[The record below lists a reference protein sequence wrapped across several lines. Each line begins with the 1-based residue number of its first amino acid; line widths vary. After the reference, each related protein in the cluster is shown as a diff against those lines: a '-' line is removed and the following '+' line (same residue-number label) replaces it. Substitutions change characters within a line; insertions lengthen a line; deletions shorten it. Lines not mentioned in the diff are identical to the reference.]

1 MEGTIDEVIVKITG
15 KVDKSSA
22 DNINSLAESLG
33 KLKQSLKGG
42 YHNLN
47 KLASA
52 LQELKTNAT
61 GLAQLNKSLGA
72 VQGIADA
79 LKPLETITSPKGLT
93 KTIKNLQLLPD
104 VIAKITPDT
113 LQNVARVAN
122 ELSVALTPL
131 ANKFA
136 DIAVGFSSLQALA
149 NKYGISVTKITE
161 GTTKTIN
168 KMTLLKRVVE
178 AVKSPF
184 VKLSNS
190 FGSFGKGVHKN
201 IDKLTSKIKQLGLS
215 LLGTRSIFT
224 ATRKAISEY
233 MQMDEELTKATTN
246 LWRALGA
253 QLAPAVELVLYLFKQ
268 FTRAVYSFV
277 YAITGVDLI
286 ARANAKAMAG
296 WGKSAKD
303 TLGNLQKFDDLNVAD
318 FGKGSG
324 DNALIELDKIDLSP
338 IQWIIDATI
347 RIKNALK
354 EAFDTGKW
362 KGVGKELGK
371 MFNEIIEHI
380 NLDTVKKVIFKFFD
394 ELGNAVQGY
403 IETIDLGQFALK
415 LGGIISTVFKGMD
428 KFVKKIPWAK
438 VGKEIAKGLLS
449 INFPQI
455 ISDAMDLANSI
466 ILGFVTAFLNIP
478 WEKVG
483 NELSKT
489 IKTFLSKVD
498 ELMRTI
504 PWKRV
509 GEEIRKGLL
518 SIDWRGIIL
527 SIFNVILSTFKGF
540 GDLLDGMFDTTIFSS
555 LANIITNI
563 TKSIMTLGTTIVTT
577 LGKGTAVG
585 SIMDLLETIFK
596 SIDESVATTSKIISE
611 WAVSPEFQ
619 NIIATVDRIIGSIA
633 KTLSE
638 MVTDFN
644 TWYNTEGANELK
656 EIIDILTD
664 IVDEILPELETL
676 LNDVILPAIK
686 LVFKYVAIP
695 LVRELIREFK
705 NTLKMLRTLLDFLK
719 LTFAPDWIN
728 LFSGLITKNSE
739 KFATAYNNIVK
750 KINKLADDI
759 NDFFNYNLIR
769 SRISYIK
776 LSDITGVYG
785 DTVGSRAF
793 RNASG
798 YADGGFPEMG
808 QYFYARE
815 NGIPEYVGSIG
826 SRTAVANNNQI
837 IEGIKQGVMEAMS
850 ETTTVQ
856 PVVVNVGNKT
866 LYEEQRRYNNF
877 QRNKYGSIK
886 V

>member
-1 MEGTIDEVIVKITG
+1 MKGTIDEVVVKVTG
-15 KVDKSSA
+15 QVDSNSV
-22 DNINSLAESLG
+22 DNINKLATSLNN
-33 KLKQSLKGG
+33 LKTSIKGG
-42 YHNLN
+42 FNNLST
-47 KLASA
+47 LASA

-72 VQGIADA
+72 VKGITDA

-93 KTIKNLQLLPD
+93 KTIRDLEQLPA
-104 VIAKITPDT
+104 VFANITPNT

-122 ELSVALTPL
+122 ELAVALTPL

-149 NKYGISVTKITE
+149 DKYGISVTKITE

-168 KMTLLKRVVE
+168 KMTVLKRVVE

-233 MQMDEELTKATTN
+233 MQMDEQLSKQTTN

-253 QLAPAVELVLYLFKQ
+253 QLAPAVEFVLYLFKQ

-347 RIKNALK
+347 KIKNAFK
-354 EAFDTGKW
+354 EAFDTGQW
-362 KGVGKELGK
+362 KGVGEALANMINDVFK
-371 MFNEIIEHI
+371 HI
-380 NLDTVKKVIFKFFD
+380 NIDILRKKVFKFFD
-394 ELGNAVQGY
+394 NLGDVVQGY
-403 IETIDLGQFALK
+403 IERLDLSIIALK
-415 LGGIISTVFKGMD
+415 LGEIISSLLKGFNR
-428 KFVKKIPWAK
+428 FVKKIPWKK
-438 VGKEIAKGLLS
+438 VGSEIGKGLSS
-449 INFPQI
+449 INLPQI
-455 ISDAMDLANSI
+455 ISDAMDLTKSI
-466 ILGFVTAFLNIP
+466 ILGFIDAFTNVP
-478 WEKVG
+478 WDTVG
-483 NELSKT
+483 TELSNSV
-489 IKTFLSKVD
+489 KTFLKKTD
-498 ELMRTI
+498 QLIREI
-504 PWKRV
+504 PWKKIGNEIRTFIINFDWS
-509 GEEIRKGLL
+509 GLFEEIVNIAKN
-518 SIDWRGIIL
+518 IIGGTG
-527 SIFNVILSTFKGF
+527 N
-540 GDLLDGMFDTTIFSS
+540 LLDGLFNTTIFSTLASS
-555 LANIITNI
+555 LSDIINSVKTIGSTIISTLGEGTAAGSVLNLV
-563 TKSIMTLGTTIVTT
+563 KSIVE
-577 LGKGTAVG
+577 
-585 SIMDLLETIFK
+585 SIKIF
-596 SIDESVATTSKIISE
+596 TSKINKTISE
-611 WAVSPEFQ
+611 WTVSPEFQ
-619 NIIATVDRIIGSIA
+619 SVVSNIDGIITNVA
-633 KTLSE
+633 NMLSGIID
-638 MVTDFN
+638 DFN
-644 TWYNTEGANELK
+644 TWYDSEGADDTK
-656 EIIDILTD
+656 EILKTITGIFDTLSDIVKKLTD
-664 IVDEILPELETL
+664 ELG
-676 LNDVILPAIK
+676 PAFNK
-686 LVFKYVAIP
+686 VFKVIGIP
-695 LVRELIREFK
+695 LVK
-705 NTLKMLRTLLDFLK
+705 TLLSQLEKVLNNLKFIIDFLD
-719 LTFAPDWIN
+719 LTFAPDWKK
-728 LFSGLITKNSE
+728 LFRGIITGNSKDFTE
-739 KFATAYNNIVK
+739 AYNSIARK
-750 KINKLADDI
+750 LNKLADDI
-759 NDFFNYNLIR
+759 NNMFNLNIIK
-769 SRISYIK
+769 SRISYIGI
-776 LSDITGVYG
+776 SDVIGGTGSG
-785 DTVGSRAF
+785 SFGGGGGGSR
-793 RNASG
+793 G
-798 YADGGFPEMG
+798 YADGGFPESG